1 MIYDDPAI
9 MEAEARMLLT
19 AVKRVLEVEFDA
31 AAQANVLKLLLLEG
45 EELLEL
51 RGGSIHLIDN
61 PDSRD
66 PAVVPAQVLQH
77 LSEHVE
83 EE

>member
-19 AVKRVLEVEFDA
+19 AVRRVLEVDFAVDA
-31 AAQANVLKLLLLEG
+31 KARVLKLLLLEG
-45 EELLEL
+45 AELLEL
-51 RGGSIHLIDN
+51 RDGAIHLIDN
-61 PDSRD
+61 PDSRS
-66 PAVVPAQVLQH
+66 PALLPAEVLQH
-77 LSEHVE
+77 LSEYVE

>member
-19 AVKRVLEVEFDA
+19 AVKRVLEVEFDVE
-31 AAQANVLKLLLLEG
+31 AQANVLKLLLLEG

-51 RGGSIHLIDN
+51 RDGAIHLIDN

-66 PAVVPAQVLQH
+66 PAVVPAQLLQH
-77 LSEHVE
+77 LSEYVE